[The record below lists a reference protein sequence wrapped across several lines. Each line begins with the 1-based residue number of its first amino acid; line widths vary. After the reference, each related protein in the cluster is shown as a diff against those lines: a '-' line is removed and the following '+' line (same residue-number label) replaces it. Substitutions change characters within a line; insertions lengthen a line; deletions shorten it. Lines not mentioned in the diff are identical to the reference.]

1 MKIKKVQKIGK
12 GFRNFRMNEK
22 KHREVKVLI
31 LREKTVDL
39 KGYVDFTAWENI
51 GIGYPKHKASVRDE
65 IKF

>member
-1 MKIKKVQKIGK
+1 
-12 GFRNFRMNEK
+12 MNEK